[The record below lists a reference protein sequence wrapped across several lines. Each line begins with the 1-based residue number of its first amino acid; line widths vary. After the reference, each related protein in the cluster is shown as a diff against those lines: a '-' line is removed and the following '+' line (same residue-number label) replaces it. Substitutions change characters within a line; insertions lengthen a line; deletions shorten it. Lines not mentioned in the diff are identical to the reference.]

1 MIQRQ
6 FMQPEDMWSR
16 VENGELLYVPVVT
29 IHGSDHAHIYLSG
42 QVPRKPN
49 GEVVGVGD
57 MRTQIRVTCENIGK
71 GLAHAG
77 ATFNDIVNSTTYVT
91 DIMEYYKH
99 SDERFKY
106 FKDVRPA
113 STLIEISRLGPPDAM
128 IEITV
133 EAIIEPERLR
143 VHP

>member
-1 MIQRQ
+1 MIKRQ

-29 IHGSDHAHIYLSG
+29 IHGADHAHVYLSG
-42 QVPRKPN
+42 QVPRRPS
-49 GEVVGVGD
+49 GEVEGVGD

-77 ATFNDIVNSTTYVT
+77 ATFDDIVRSTTYVT
-91 DIMEYYKH
+91 DIMEYYRH

-106 FKDVRPA
+106 FKNVRPA

-128 IEITV
+128 IEIEV
-133 EAIIEPERLR
+133 EAIIEPGCLR
-143 VHP
+143 AAP